1 MPFKRDHNEP
11 YPPEP
16 GLDRCVTWPHW
27 ISGGTWRSRHW
38 RTVHRDQTLDYVNI
52 TTCIFHLYVKTIIWP
67 FIYKKVVFHAF
78 LVAMMFAVIKLV
90 PGLFVCLY
98 ITLQC
103 WKVLSCLLFLSRLIY
118 LRRLWLGNCQSNIFY
133 IVIFAQ
139 LLLREIWNGNMFYE
153 YETIEAIWVWA
164 HAKVYVKELEKNIIQ
179 SDTFE
184 MGRCY
189 FNVYI
194 YYFFLQLVPHE
205 LCWSVTAVCIK
216 NEFISAMI
224 HLYGK

>member
-1 MPFKRDHNEP
+1 MTALNQWRDVEITALKDCAQRSDP
-11 YPPEP
+11 RLCKYYDVYFPPLCEDHY
-16 GLDRCVTWPHW
+16 L
-27 ISGGTWRSRHW
+27 
-38 RTVHRDQTLDYVNI
+38 
-52 TTCIFHLYVKTIIWP
+52 TIYLQKSW
-67 FIYKKVVFHAF
+67 VFHAF

-194 YYFFLQLVPHE
+194 YIYYFFLQLVPHE